1 MKGAAGGRDSRW
13 GSKDDHMMK
22 DRDHRRGERENFD
35 RTKLNKFI
43 SNTRRDKGSVGQ
55 VWQCGGGGGGLIC
68 VCVCV
73 HACVCVRQ
81 NPCRHTFT

>member
-13 GSKDDHMMK
+13 GSTDDHMMK

-43 SNTRRDKGSVGQ
+43 SNTRKDKGNVGQ
-55 VWQCGGGGGGLIC
+55 VW
-68 VCVCV
+68 
-73 HACVCVRQ
+73 
-81 NPCRHTFT
+81 